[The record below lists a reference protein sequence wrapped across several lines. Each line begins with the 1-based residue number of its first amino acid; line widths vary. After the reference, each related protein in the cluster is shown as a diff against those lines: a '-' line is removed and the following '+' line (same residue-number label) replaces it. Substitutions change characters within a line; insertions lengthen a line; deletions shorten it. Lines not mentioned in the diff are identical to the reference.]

1 MAEEQDP
8 EQEEEQATRLRV
20 PVEVWQ
26 VVRRMVEEESISIA
40 DIARKTGLPGS
51 TITTKIRREGWL
63 RKWEL
68 AQQLAS
74 SQPEERKRLIARLYT
89 AFEKQVSALEAR
101 LKKLSGDPQA
111 AAGEMDAT
119 AKAITS
125 LAKTLDML
133 IDLQET
139 HGADNIQEVSDD
151 QMRQQLS
158 QRIAS
163 LCGAGQTS

>member
-1 MAEEQDP
+1 MAEEQEP
-8 EQEEEQATRLRV
+8 QQEDEQAARLRV
-20 PVEVWQ
+20 PLEVWQ
-26 VVRRMVEEESISIA
+26 VVRRMVEEEAISIA
-40 DIARKTGLPGS
+40 DIARKTGLPSS
-51 TITTKIRREGWL
+51 TITTKIKREGWL

-68 AQQLAS
+68 AQELAS
-74 SQPEERKRLIARLYT
+74 SQPEERRRLIARLYA
-89 AFEKQVSALEAR
+89 AFEKQVSALEAK
-101 LKKLSGDPQA
+101 LKKLSGDPQS

-133 IDLQET
+133 IDLQQA
-139 HGADNIQEVSDD
+139 HGEDSTEEVSDD

-158 QRIAS
+158 QRIES